1 MSKTSEIDPYWIA
14 SMYHNGKTMAEFVQA
29 LHDVGLTKDES
40 TILWRII
47 DAAID
52 IQPDRDTK
60 AHRAE
65 PERAPNNRVMKPCAG
80 CSSGPLDTCGKL
92 CIHNVTFN
100 DLFTPRKAS

>member
-65 PERAPNNRVMKPCAG
+65 PERAPNNARDAIAFLQRAVDARIDDNWLKEVRAFLKQATAPVA
-80 CSSGPLDTCGKL
+80 
-92 CIHNVTFN
+92 
-100 DLFTPRKAS
+100 

>member
-65 PERAPNNRVMKPCAG
+65 PERAPNNARDAICPCFDTWTVIDHNGDIMKIKMGSVLKFSRP
-80 CSSGPLDTCGKL
+80 
-92 CIHNVTFN
+92 
-100 DLFTPRKAS
+100 

>member
-1 MSKTSEIDPYWIA
+1 
-14 SMYHNGKTMAEFVQA
+14 MYHNGKTMAEFVQA

-65 PERAPNNRVMKPCAG
+65 PERAPNNARDAIAFLQRALEDRMVHVGQFDQGHVRAFLKQATAPVA
-80 CSSGPLDTCGKL
+80 
-92 CIHNVTFN
+92 
-100 DLFTPRKAS
+100 